1 MRGKYIISA
10 ILLLILAGV
19 SIMRAEDDPI
29 GKGSYLIGGMFG
41 VAFVGG
47 DLYGNPDDAYQVRIE
62 LDWQRFFVP
71 KLAIGLRGLF
81 DYEQAF
87 EDKKTIRGIG
97 PAVSYYLGLMDYNTY
112 AFVESSL
119 MYTFITFDTGSG
131 DEEITSLSYDASIGF
146 AQFLV
151 KNIALVGKLEY
162 RHTTLDYD
170 QDEDLEENE
179 VGVAFGLRAFIY

>member
-71 KLAIGLRGLF
+71 KLALGLRGLF
-81 DYEQAF
+81 DYQQAN
-87 EDKKTIRGIG
+87 EDKKTMRGIG
-97 PAVSYYLGLMDYNTY
+97 PVASYYLGLVDKNSY
-112 AFVESSL
+112 AFIEGSFI
-119 MYTFITFDTGSG
+119 YTLINLDTGS
-131 DEEITSLSYDASIGF
+131 DEEITSLSYEASIGF

-170 QDEDLEENE
+170 SNEDLEENE
-179 VGVAFGLRAFIY
+179 FGVAFGLRAFIY